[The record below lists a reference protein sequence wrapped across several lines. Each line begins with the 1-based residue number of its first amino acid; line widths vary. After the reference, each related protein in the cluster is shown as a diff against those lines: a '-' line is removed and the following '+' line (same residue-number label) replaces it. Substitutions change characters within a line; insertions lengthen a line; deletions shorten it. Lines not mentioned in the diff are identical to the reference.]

1 MSRLWRDE
9 LRVGLCPDRLVMARR
24 ARGWRGQM
32 SHIVQD
38 VDADPVRE
46 LRMLGNGANV
56 AIVLSNHFVRYA
68 VLPWSSALK
77 TEAEWAAYA
86 QHTFVSTYGSDAA
99 NWQISLDRRSLGKGR
114 VASAIDAT
122 LLGSVQELPGVV
134 SVKPYLVSAFNAR
147 RRAFDG
153 EPAWFIVQERGRVM
167 VAFIAHGEWKLVRT
181 RQTRG
186 DWRDAL
192 SDLID
197 RERELVDAANCQR
210 AFVYAE
216 DEPPARAG
224 RYQIMDITLPAG
236 ASREL
241 RGHAMAFN

>member
-1 MSRLWRDE
+1 
-9 LRVGLCPDRLVMARR
+9 MARR
-24 ARGWRGQM
+24 DRGWRGGM

-46 LRMLGNGANV
+46 LRALGDRANL

-86 QHTFVSTYGSDAA
+86 QHAFVSIYGSDAA
-99 NWQISLDRRSLGKGR
+99 GWQISLDRRSPGKGR

-122 LLGSVQELPGVV
+122 LLGSLQELPGIV

-153 EPAWFIVQERGRVM
+153 EPAWFVLQERGRVM

-181 RQTRG
+181 RQTQG
-186 DWRDAL
+186 DWREAL
-192 SDLID
+192 SDLLD
-197 RERELVDAANCQR
+197 RERELSGAADCQR

-224 RYQIMDITLPAG
+224 RYRIIDITLPREATH
-236 ASREL
+236 EL
-241 RGHAMAFN
+241 RGHAMAFS

>member
-1 MSRLWRDE
+1 VSHLWRDE

-32 SHIVQD
+32 SHLVQH

-46 LRMLGNGANV
+46 LGALGGRAAI

-86 QHTFVSTYGSDAA
+86 QHAFISIYGSDAA
-99 NWQISLDRRSLGKGR
+99 NWQISLDRRLFGKSR

-122 LLGSVQELPGVV
+122 LLGSLQELPGVV

-153 EPAWFIVQERGRVM
+153 EPAWFVLQERGRVM
-167 VAFIAHGEWKLVRT
+167 LAFIADAEWKLVRT
-181 RQTRG
+181 RQTHG
-186 DWRDAL
+186 DWRHAL

-197 RERELVDAANCQR
+197 RERELAGADDCQR
-210 AFVYAE
+210 VFAYAE
-216 DEPPARAG
+216 DEPPGRAG

-236 ASREL
+236 ATREL

>member
-1 MSRLWRDE
+1 
-9 LRVGLCPDRLVMARR
+9 MARR
-24 ARGWRGQM
+24 ARGWRRET

-46 LRMLGNGANV
+46 LRALGDRANL

-86 QHTFVSTYGSDAA
+86 QHAFVSIYGSDAA
-99 NWQISLDRRSLGKGR
+99 NWQISLDRRSLGKSR

-122 LLGSVQELPGVV
+122 LLGSLQEVAGVV
-134 SVKPYLVSAFNAR
+134 SVRPYLVSAFNAR
-147 RRAFDG
+147 RRVFDG
-153 EPAWFIVQERGRVM
+153 EAAWFVLQEPGRVTL
-167 VAFIAHGEWKLVRT
+167 ALIADSEWKLVRT
-181 RQTRG
+181 RQTHG

-197 RERELVDAANCQR
+197 RERELAGAADCQR

-216 DEPPARAG
+216 DEPPAQAG
-224 RYQIMDITLPAG
+224 RYQITDITLPAG
-236 ASREL
+236 VTREL

>member
-1 MSRLWRDE
+1 
-9 LRVGLCPDRLVMARR
+9 MARR
-24 ARGWRGQM
+24 ARGWRGGM
-32 SHIVQD
+32 SHMVQD

-46 LRMLGNGANV
+46 LGALGDRAEL

-86 QHTFVSTYGSDAA
+86 QHAFVSIYGSGAA
-99 NWQISLDRRSLGKGR
+99 NWRISLGRRSPGKSR

-122 LLGSVQELPGVV
+122 LLCSLQGLPGVV

-147 RRAFDG
+147 RSAFDG
-153 EPAWFIVQERGRVM
+153 EPAWFVLQERGRVTL
-167 VAFIAHGEWKLVRT
+167 ALIADSEWKLVRT
-181 RQTRG
+181 RQTHG

-197 RERELVDAANCQR
+197 RERELVDAADCQR

-224 RYQIMDITLPAG
+224 HYQIMDITLPAG
-236 ASREL
+236 ATREL
-241 RGHAMAFN
+241 RGHAMVFN

>member
-1 MSRLWRDE
+1 MSHLWRDE
-9 LRVGLCPDRLVMARR
+9 LRVGLCPDRLVVVRR
-24 ARGWRGQM
+24 ARGWRGQT
-32 SHIVQD
+32 SHMVQH
-38 VDADPVRE
+38 VDADPVRQ
-46 LRMLGNGANV
+46 LRALGDRANL

-68 VLPWSSALK
+68 VLPWSPALK

-86 QHTFVSTYGSDAA
+86 QHAFVSIYGSDATS
-99 NWQISLDRRSLGKGR
+99 WQISLDRRSPGKSR

-122 LLGSVQELPGVV
+122 LLGSLQELPGVV

-153 EPAWFIVQERGRVM
+153 KPAWFVLQERGRVTL
-167 VAFIAHGEWKLVRT
+167 ALIADSEWKLVRT
-181 RQTRG
+181 RQTHG

-197 RERELVDAANCQR
+197 RERELAGAVDCQR

-224 RYQIMDITLPAG
+224 HYQIMDITLPVG
-236 ASREL
+236 VTSEL